1 MLPIITKII
10 GSLCLS
16 TSSFFII
23 RNICNKEE
31 KYFSLYNMLII
42 LVLLLPTT
50 ILYKTE
56 YNSII
61 LLSTY
66 ILMILLYRR
75 YFKISIDTSI
85 LVCSYSLLF
94 MFIADIFITSIWS
107 FFITYQELRTLWY
120 ISVINNVLISV
131 LAYLFSKIKILNIK
145 FQNLIKNKTITTV
158 IASILAVSILI
169 LLCYNFASI
178 FEFNLYYTITLISMV
193 VILILYYFFISEK
206 GEYDKLSEEFEIL
219 FSYVQNF
226 ENWIDEEQMY
236 RHELKNSLSII
247 RDMTKN
253 KKIIN
258 KIDDI
263 LNVNIAVDQ
272 QSIEI
277 LKNVPKGGL
286 KGLLYYKIAVAN
298 NKRINMVIEVSDN
311 VKNSLKKI
319 KETKLKQLSI
329 ILGICIDNAIEETE
343 KMSGKNRNVTIEIYK
358 MNNNINFVISNPSK
372 KIISIKK
379 MYKKGFSTKGKNR
392 GKGLY
397 FISKILKNNKWVKIN
412 LKFLNNYFV
421 QKIIVK

>member
-1 MLPIITKII
+1 MSLIITKII
-10 GSLCLS
+10 GSLCLT

-31 KYFSLYNMLII
+31 KYFSLYNILITMVLLIPTII
-42 LVLLLPTT
+42 L
-50 ILYKTE
+50 YQTE
-56 YNSII
+56 YNSMI

-75 YFKISIDTSI
+75 YFKISIGTSI

-94 MFIADIFITSIWS
+94 ILIIDIIITSIWS
-107 FFITYQELRTLWY
+107 FFITYQDLRTLWY
-120 ISVINNVLISV
+120 ISIINNVLISV

-145 FQNLIKNKTITTV
+145 FQNLIKNKTVTTV
-158 IASILAVSILI
+158 IASLLAVTII
-169 LLCYNFASI
+169 IFLCYNFASI

-226 ENWIDEEQMY
+226 ENWIDEEQIY

-298 NKRINMVIEVSDN
+298 NKRINMVIEVSDSA
-311 VKNSLKKI
+311 KNGLKKI
-319 KETKLKQLSI
+319 TNTKLKQLSI
-329 ILGICIDNAIEETE
+329 ILGICIDNAIEEAE

-358 MNNNINFVISNPSK
+358 INNCINFVISNPYK
-372 KIISIKK
+372 KVIAIKK

-397 FISKILKNNKWVKIN
+397 FISKILKNNKWVNIN

>member
-1 MLPIITKII
+1 MSLIITKII
-10 GSLCLS
+10 GSLCLT

-31 KYFSLYNMLII
+31 KYFSLYNILITMVLLIPTII
-42 LVLLLPTT
+42 L
-50 ILYKTE
+50 YQTE
-56 YNSII
+56 YNSMI

-75 YFKISIDTSI
+75 YFKISIGTSI

-94 MFIADIFITSIWS
+94 ILIIDIIITSIWS
-107 FFITYQELRTLWY
+107 FFITYQDLRTLWY
-120 ISVINNVLISV
+120 ISIINNVLISV

-145 FQNLIKNKTITTV
+145 FQNLIKNKTVTTV
-158 IASILAVSILI
+158 IASLLAVTII
-169 LLCYNFASI
+169 IFLCYNFASI

-298 NKRINMVIEVSDN
+298 NKRINMVIEVSDSA
-311 VKNSLKKI
+311 KNGLKKI
-319 KETKLKQLSI
+319 TNTKLKQLSI
-329 ILGICIDNAIEETE
+329 ILGICIDNAIEEAE

-358 MNNNINFVISNPSK
+358 INNCINFVISNPYK
-372 KIISIKK
+372 KVIAIKK
-379 MYKKGFSTKGKNR
+379 MHKKGFSTKGKNR

-397 FISKILKNNKWVKIN
+397 FISKILKNNKWVNIN

>member
-66 ILMILLYRR
+66 VLMILLYRR

-178 FEFNLYYTITLISMV
+178 FKFNLYYTITLISMV